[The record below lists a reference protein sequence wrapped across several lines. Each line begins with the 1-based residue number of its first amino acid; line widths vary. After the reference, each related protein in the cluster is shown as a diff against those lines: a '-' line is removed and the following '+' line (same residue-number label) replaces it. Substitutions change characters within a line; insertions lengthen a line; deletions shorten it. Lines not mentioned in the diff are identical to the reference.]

1 MSGVPRPN
9 RVLLVA
15 LLALAIACAGQGRR
29 GGSSDPPGQ
38 GGRGGSLDPPGS
50 ETEITRDRAIE
61 IARQQVSFQPDNI
74 DTQPTT
80 ANERRVWRVTMRGR
94 LPGQPPGLF
103 ETAVVTIDRSTGE
116 VVSIART

>member
-1 MSGVPRPN
+1 MSGVPRPH
-9 RVLLVA
+9 RVLIA
-15 LLALAIACAGQGRR
+15 AILALAIACAG
-29 GGSSDPPGQ
+29 P
-38 GGRGGSLDPPGS
+38 S

-61 IARQQVSFQPDNI
+61 IARQQISFQPDNI
-74 DTQPTT
+74 DAVRTT

-103 ETAVVTIDRSTGE
+103 ETAVVTIDRSSGE

>member
-15 LLALAIACAGQGRR
+15 LLALAIACAGQG
-29 GGSSDPPGQ
+29 S
-38 GGRGGSLDPPGS
+38 RGGSLDPPGS
-50 ETEITRDRAIE
+50 EAEITRDRAVE
-61 IARQQVSFQPDNI
+61 IARQQISFQPDNI
-74 DTQPTT
+74 DAARTT

-103 ETAVVTIDRSTGE
+103 ETAVVTIDRSSGE

>member
-9 RVLLVA
+9 RVLIVA
-15 LLALAIACAGQGRR
+15 VLALAIACAG
-29 GGSSDPPGQ
+29 P
-38 GGRGGSLDPPGS
+38 S
-50 ETEITRDRAIE
+50 EAEITRDRAIE
-61 IARQQVSFQPDNI
+61 IARQQISFQPDNI
-74 DTQPTT
+74 DAVRTT

-103 ETAVVTIDRSTGE
+103 ETAVVTIDRSSGE